1 MSFTYEPSSEPIH
14 MSTLIPKPYTRKQG
28 AVPFVADRKKA
39 MVAEVK

>member
-1 MSFTYEPSSEPIH
+1 VSAYIGSSKDLEDVKDSEIH
-14 MSTLIPKPYTRKQG
+14 TLKQG